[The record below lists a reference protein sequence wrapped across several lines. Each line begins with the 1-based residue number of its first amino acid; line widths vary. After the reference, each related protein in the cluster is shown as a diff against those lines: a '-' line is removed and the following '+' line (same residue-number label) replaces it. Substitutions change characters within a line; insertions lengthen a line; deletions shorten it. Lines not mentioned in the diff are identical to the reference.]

1 MSSLQRTPSKEFER
15 EILIQEQFEQMNK
28 KHDNF
33 FKNYAQKHL
42 ELTVRYQK
50 YQAHM
55 DSVNQKINE
64 TFLNTINNVRNNNL
78 IKLQKEFDFL
88 ITQLDATHSEI
99 STLNEKYSK
108 LLEKISENVDNEM
121 KMKEMMKEMKKQ
133 KGGKKKTRGKLHRK
147 SYKKKTRRKY
157 QTK

>member
-1 MSSLQRTPSKEFER
+1 MSSLQRTLSKEFER

-28 KHDNF
+28 KHNNF
-33 FKNYAQKHL
+33 LKNYAQKHL

-50 YQAHM
+50 YQEHM
-55 DSVNQKINE
+55 DGVNRKINE
-64 TFLNTINNVRNNNL
+64 AFLNTINNVRNNNL
-78 IKLQKEFDFL
+78 IELQKEFDFL
-88 ITQLDATHSEI
+88 IKQLEKTQIQMNQTLHKYTQLLEEI
-99 STLNEKYSK
+99 SV
-108 LLEKISENVDNEM
+108 NVD
-121 KMKEMMKEMKKQ
+121 KEMAKQ

>member
-1 MSSLQRTPSKEFER
+1 MSSLQRTLSKEFER

-28 KHDNF
+28 KHNNF

-42 ELTVRYQK
+42 ELIVRYQTN
-50 YQAHM
+50 QAHM
-55 DSVNQKINE
+55 DDVNRKINE
-64 TFLNTINNVRNNNL
+64 AFLNTINMVGNNN
-78 IKLQKEFDFL
+78 IMNLQKEFDFL
-88 ITQLDATHSEI
+88 SKQLDKTHSEI
-99 STLNEKYSK
+99 STLNEKYSQ
-108 LLEKISENVDNEM
+108 LLKEISVNVD
-121 KMKEMMKEMKKQ
+121 KEMAKQ

>member
-15 EILIQEQFEQMNK
+15 EILVQKQFEQMNK
-28 KHDNF
+28 KHNNF

-42 ELTVRYQK
+42 ELIVRYQTN
-50 YQAHM
+50 QAHM
-55 DSVNQKINE
+55 DHVNRKINE
-64 TFLNTINNVRNNNL
+64 AFLNTINNVGDNNIMN
-78 IKLQKEFDFL
+78 LQKEFDFL
-88 ITQLDATHSEI
+88 RNQLDATHSEI
-99 STLNEKYSK
+99 SKINEKRSQ
-108 LLEKISENVDNEM
+108 LLKEISVNVD
-121 KMKEMMKEMKKQ
+121 KEMTKQ